1 MPHHLKLVVILLCIL
16 APVPALAWG
25 DEGHRIVARIAEP
38 LLTPAARAA
47 VDALLAADADT
58 LTAPDFASRATW
70 ADKWRDSDRNGTKQR
85 YTATEQWHFVD
96 IEINAPDLRT
106 ACFGLPTLPA
116 GTPASAGA
124 AQNCVVDKVAEF
136 ESELADPG
144 QPQAER
150 ILALKFLEHFVGDLH
165 QPLHASDNHDRGGND
180 VMVLFGRRRVASRLH
195 AFWDTS
201 VVEQLGREDTSVA
214 SELSATFA
222 AERSAWSAGP
232 PGAWA
237 QESFQAARDVAYA
250 FPPETEPDEH
260 GIPAH
265 HLDAAYEARSEVT
278 VRTQLAKA
286 GFRLAALLN
295 AALR

>member
-1 MPHHLKLVVILLCIL
+1 MPSHLKLLVILLCVL
-16 APVPALAWG
+16 APARALAWG

-38 LLTPAARAA
+38 LLTPTARAA

-85 YTATEQWHFVD
+85 YTATAQWHFVD
-96 IEINAPDLRT
+96 MEIDAPDLRA

-116 GTPASAGA
+116 GTPASAGP
-124 AQNCVVDKVAEF
+124 AQDCVVDKISEF
-136 ESELADPG
+136 ESELADST
-144 QPQAER
+144 QPEAER
-150 ILALKFLEHFVGDLH
+150 ILALKYLEHFVGDLH
-165 QPLHASDNHDRGGND
+165 QPLHASDDHDRGGND

-195 AFWDTS
+195 AFWDTA
-201 VVEQLGREDTSVA
+201 VVERLGRDETSVA
-214 SELSATFA
+214 MELSAAFA
-222 AERSAWSAGP
+222 AERSTWSAGTP
-232 PGAWA
+232 AVWG
-237 QESFQAARDVAYA
+237 QESFEAARDVAYG

-265 HLDAAYEARSEVT
+265 RLNAAYEAMSEIT
-278 VRTQLAKA
+278 ARTQLAKA
-286 GFRLAALLN
+286 GFRLAAVLN